1 MFPLFRARYLGS
13 TQQYVPETTGDA
25 EQNGELQQSDSSDG
39 HGPPARFGRLDL
51 RALAR
56 EDGEPTE
63 VGARR
68 SKLAAFEYKCSEI
81 IDKLYISGEA
91 VARDLAILQKHRI
104 THVINCVA
112 SLFPPFHQ
120 QTLTYKNLY
129 LNGASLFATR
139 LAIT

>member
-1 MFPLFRARYLGS
+1 MPLDPCVFPLFRARYLGS
-13 TQQYVPETTGDA
+13 AKPYSPDQPREL
-25 EQNGELQQSDSSDG
+25 EQSSDLSG
-39 HGPPARFGRLDL
+39 DSADKLAPQARFGRLDL

-68 SKLAAFEYKCSEI
+68 SKMAAFERKCSEI

-91 VARDLAILQKHRI
+91 VAKDLQALQKNRI

-112 SLFPPFHQ
+112 SLFPPFHPEVC
-120 QTLTYKNLY
+120 TYKNLY
-129 LNGASLFATR
+129 LNGALS
-139 LAIT
+139 IP